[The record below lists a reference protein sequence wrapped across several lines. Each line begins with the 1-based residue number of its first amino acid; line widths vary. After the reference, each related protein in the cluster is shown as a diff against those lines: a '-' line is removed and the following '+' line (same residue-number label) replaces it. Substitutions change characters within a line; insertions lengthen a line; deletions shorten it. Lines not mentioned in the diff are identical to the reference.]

1 MYRVKRI
8 VEVLLLC
15 MRNTEKNYSKLLQH
29 LAQNI
34 KDARIKNNLRQSDMI
49 EFGFSERFI
58 QKIES
63 GVYSPNLYTIHRLAE
78 AFNVTLDKLFKKN
91 SSIK

>member
-1 MYRVKRI
+1 MYRVKR
-8 VEVLLLC
+8 VAEDLLLC
-15 MRNTEKNYSKLLQH
+15 MRNTEKNYSKLLKH
-29 LAQNI
+29 LAQNV
-34 KDARIKNNLRQSDMI
+34 KDARAKNNLRQSDMI

-78 AFNVTLDKLFKKN
+78 AFDVNIEKLFKNN
-91 SSIK
+91 SAVK